1 MSTVQSPA
9 AARRTFL
16 TLSFT
21 RWFSVGLVV
30 GIFILWILERGLT
43 ISEAATALGI
53 RQGAARARLHRA
65 RRTLRNVPEMAP
77 FVMEGIQ

>member
-43 ISEAATALGI
+43 ISEAAFALSFTGI
-53 RQGAARARLHRA
+53 VVFLLELPTTGFAEPVG
-65 RRTLRNVPEMAP
+65 RRPV
-77 FVMEGIQ
+77 